1 MSLSKA
7 IKTLMRLTL
16 FCCLILLISCEK
28 NENNYLHFNVTVIG
42 QGLDCGDLF
51 LITVNNNLEELYK
64 ITGQEGWQTCYAY
77 DLAEKYKV
85 NGKTLLVKLR
95 ATRDDEYFA
104 CTDMGPAY
112 PWVTVVEA
120 EEIFK

>member
-1 MSLSKA
+1 MSFSEKL
-7 IKTLMRLTL
+7 KTLIKLTI
-16 FCCLILLISCEK
+16 FCSLILSLGCDKE
-28 NENNYLHFNVTVIG
+28 ENNNIQFNVTVIG

-120 EEIFK
+120 EEISK